1 MTKINQKTRNPAILA
16 TENLRLLPKNEKNF
30 AVEGEKGSKVLH
42 GQSKTVRTK
51 GSKTYPI
58 VEAKNVLQSWYD
70 LRLNEITYQVEGR
83 LKKESDYKVLN
94 ENSVFVKLLSAGYNI
109 SLGTLCALLNSDF
122 IEAYNPI
129 KEYFTNLRPWD
140 GKTDYISILANH
152 VQAVDQNQFNHHFQ
166 KMMVRTIACA
176 LDDHVFN
183 KHAFIMVGAAQGTG
197 KSSFCRYLC
206 PPVLNDYF
214 TENISNDKDGQIALV
229 QNFMINLDELST
241 MTKFEINYLKS
252 LFSKDRVKVRHPYA
266 RKSQTDT
273 RRCSFV
279 GSTNEDM
286 FLSDSTGSV
295 RWLCFEITG
304 INKEDPTQGKNYR
317 NVPIDF
323 VWSQAYSLYKSGF
336 KYQLTADEIR
346 DNEIRN
352 QQYQKITNEFEAV
365 QTWLQPGNDCD
376 EFKNTSEILIL
387 LNEKTQHQFKFS
399 TDKIGKALNALGF
412 VRTSKRKA
420 VELSDKKQPRWGY
433 YVQY

>member
-1 MTKINQKTRNPAILA
+1 MTKLSHKTQNPAILA
-16 TENLRLLPKNEKNF
+16 KESLKPLPNNEKNA
-30 AVEGEKGSKVLH
+30 AVERKKNPKVLR
-42 GQSKTVRTK
+42 GKSKAVKNK

-58 VEAKNVLQSWYD
+58 VEVKNVLQNWYD

-83 LKKESDYKVLN
+83 IKKESDYTVLN
-94 ENSVFVKLLSAGYNI
+94 ENSVFIKLLSAGYNI
-109 SLGTLCALLNSDF
+109 SFGNLCALLNSDF
-122 IEAYNPI
+122 IEGYNPI
-129 KEYFTNLRPWD
+129 KEYFTNLPPWD
-140 GKTDYISILANH
+140 GKTDYISMLANH
-152 VQAVDQNQFNHHFQ
+152 VQAVDQTQFNHHFR
-166 KMMVRTIACA
+166 KMIVRTIACA

-183 KHAFIMVGAAQGTG
+183 KHAFIMVGAVQGTG

-206 PPVLNDYF
+206 PPVLNNYF

-304 INKEDPTQGKNYR
+304 INKEEPNHGKNYR

-323 VWSQAYSLYKSGF
+323 VWSHAYSLYKSGF

-346 DNEIRN
+346 DNEKRN

-365 QTWLQPGNDCD
+365 QTWLQPGNDGD

-399 TDKIGKALNALGF
+399 TDQLGKALKALGF
-412 VRTSKRKA
+412 ERTSKRKD
-420 VELSDKKQPRWGY
+420 VELSDQKQPRRGY
-433 YVQY
+433 YIKY